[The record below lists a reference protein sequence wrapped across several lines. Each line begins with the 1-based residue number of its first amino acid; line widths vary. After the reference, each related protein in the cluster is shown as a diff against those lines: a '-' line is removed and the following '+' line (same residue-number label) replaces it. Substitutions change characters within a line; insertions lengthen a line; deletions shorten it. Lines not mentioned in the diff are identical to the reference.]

1 MGRMLEIYHENA
13 GRGEAEV
20 FYSMDEAL
28 KWLGR
33 EEEKRQNE
41 VGRPTPK
48 RYRSANRNKEV
59 AFVDFIPQRGFRGAL
74 RGAAIAVLWA

>member
-48 RYRSANRNKEV
+48 RYRSAK
-59 AFVDFIPQRGFRGAL
+59 P
-74 RGAAIAVLWA
+74 